1 VPVVLVVEDDPRVRS
16 ALIRELTRRSYVV
29 RSADSALSALRE
41 VAADPPDLVVLDL
54 GLPDLDGSQVLQ
66 MMHGLQDIPVI
77 IASGRQ
83 DDAEVVRLL
92 KAGADDYL
100 VKPYSADQLEARVAA
115 VLRRSARA
123 TANAVGTEPL
133 TVGQLIVDP
142 AARSAELAG
151 VSIELT
157 RLEFDL
163 LAYLAAR
170 PGQVVSRRELL
181 SEVWRQSY
189 GQSQTIDVHVSLL
202 RRKLGES
209 ASTPRYLH
217 TVRGVG
223 VRLNA
228 P

>member
-142 AARSAELAG
+142 AARSAELEG